1 MSSPVTAYHARFVP
15 HHTRIVPVAPGH
27 ASWQPARVAVQPG
40 RVDPGPVAR
49 HRTSIDISPMAD
61 SPALSP
67 SSDTAQ
73 PFVTWRRL
81 ALIYGVWALFAVM
94 STQASGFA
102 LTRTGREFDWKPVL
116 FSNLVSCMVWAAF
129 TPFLLA
135 LGRRFRIE
143 RGVWPLHLL
152 LHLAAGV
159 AMTTLE
165 VCSWRLEA
173 PIIRPGAPPS
183 QVPFVVQVARAL
195 IVDLG
200 WYFII
205 IAVAHAEYYA
215 GLSRQEALRRAQLQ
229 SQLDAAR
236 LDALQS
242 QLRPHFLFNTLTTIA
257 EQVYGDPAGADTMI
271 TRLSRL
277 LRSSFVDPEVQEVTL
292 RQELELLQCYLDIAR
307 VRFRERLTIDFDVH
321 PNALDAFVPRFL
333 LQPLAENA
341 LQHGLEPAEAGGR
354 LEIRVRAHLD
364 TMTVELHDDGI
375 GLPTGTLKNGTGLRN
390 TRQRLAHLYGSRARL
405 EIMGRETGGT
415 TVRVTIPF
423 RREPDPL
430 APDTSTPSDMPEPAY
445 AQPSGVQV

>member
-1 MSSPVTAYHARFVP
+1 VGT
-15 HHTRIVPVAPGH
+15 
-27 ASWQPARVAVQPG
+27 
-40 RVDPGPVAR
+40 
-49 HRTSIDISPMAD
+49 
-61 SPALSP
+61 
-67 SSDTAQ
+67 
-73 PFVTWRRL
+73 
-81 ALIYGVWALFAVM
+81 
-94 STQASGFA
+94 
-102 LTRTGREFDWKPVL
+102 
-116 FSNLVSCMVWAAF
+116 AF
-129 TPFLLA
+129 T
-135 LGRRFRIE
+135 
-143 RGVWPLHLL
+143 V
-152 LHLAAGV
+152 V
-159 AMTTLE
+159 D
-165 VCSWRLEA
+165 VYSWTLEA

-183 QVPFVVQVARAL
+183 QVPFLVQVARQL
-195 IVDLG
+195 LLDLG

-205 IAVAHAEYYA
+205 VALAHAEYYLV
-215 GLSRQEALRRAQLQ
+215 LSRQEAVRRAQLQ

-257 EQVYGDPAGADTMI
+257 EQVYSDPAGADTMI

-307 VRFRERLTIDFDVH
+307 VRFRERLTIDFDIH

-375 GLPTGTLKNGTGLRN
+375 GLPAGGLRNGTGLRN
-390 TRQRLAHLYGSRARL
+390 TRQRLAHMYGVKAQL
-405 EIMGRETGGT
+405 EIMSRPTGGT
-415 TVRVTIPF
+415 TVRVTLPF

-430 APDTSTPSDMPEPAY
+430 APDTPVEPAPAAHAY
-445 AQPSGVQV
+445 SEPSGVRA